1 MKRSTAVL
9 PFVLAAL
16 LSAPCLHAQ
25 QASAADAPATT
36 AAVAKTMDVTVAFV
50 SGDGKPVKDVQF
62 DLLTRTEERGTR
74 KVGSFKSG
82 ADGTV
87 LLKDLEFGKQY
98 SQYGLISGQSVIGE
112 FDLSDAKPKDK
123 VTITLPPQVGD
134 VAPDF
139 EVKDLAT
146 GKAFKISSLRGQV
159 VMIDFWATWCGPCQ
173 EPMAH
178 NNELVAKHAD
188 WNGKAVILG
197 VSIDKTEEVIAKH
210 VKDKGWTNVRQTWI
224 DEPGVGWG
232 SKPLKAYGINSIPRI
247 ALLDKEGKIV
257 FFGHPVEIDIEK
269 KINELINAG

>member
-9 PFVLAAL
+9 LFVLAVL

-25 QASAADAPATT
+25 ETSAADAPTT
-36 AAVAKTMDVTVAFV
+36 ATAVAKTMDVTVSFV
-50 SGDGKPVKDVQF
+50 RCHGKPVKDVQF
-62 DLLTRTEERGTR
+62 DLLTRMEERGTR

-98 SQYGLISGQSVIGE
+98 SQYGLISDQSVIGE
-112 FDLSDAKPKDK
+112 FDLSDAKPIDR

-173 EPMAH
+173 APMAH

-197 VSIDKTEEVIAKH
+197 VSIDKTEEVVAKH
-210 VKDKGWTNVRQTWI
+210 VKEKGWTNVRQTWI
-224 DEPGVGWG
+224 DEPGAGG
-232 SKPLKAYGINSIPRI
+232 ESKPLRTYGINAIPRI
-247 ALLDKEGKIV
+247 ALLDKEGKVV
-257 FFGHPVEIDIEK
+257 FFGRPAGIDIEK